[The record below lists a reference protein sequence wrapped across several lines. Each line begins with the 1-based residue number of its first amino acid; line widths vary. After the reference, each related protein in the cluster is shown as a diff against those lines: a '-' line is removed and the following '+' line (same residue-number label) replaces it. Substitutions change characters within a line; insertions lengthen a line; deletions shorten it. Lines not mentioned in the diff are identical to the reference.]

1 MEFIF
6 SFLWLLRY
14 NLNIEFSVKTFHW
27 IQFTECEVANLNI
40 VQRSWIRTF
49 RLTSA
54 SLNRSFRPNFNSR
67 MFSPQWFQWKV
78 YGNQFKHFPIQW
90 NIFSETYSRRFEPWK
105 LLFSESY
112 IFVWI
117 AIFDQFKH
125 KFSLNSISVK
135 SFHRWK
141 LMFKLTLRK
150 SYCCSL
156 RSQRKCVIYHGH
168 S

>member
-1 MEFIF
+1 MWNET
-6 SFLWLLRY
+6 RY

-40 VQRSWIRTF
+40 VQRSWIRT
-49 RLTSA
+49 LWITSA
-54 SLNRSFRPNFNSR
+54 SLNRSFRPDFNSR
-67 MFSPQWFQWKV
+67 MFSQQWFQWKV

-125 KFSLNSISVK
+125 KFSLKSISVK

-141 LMFKLTLRK
+141 LMFKLTEVRMYRPVIVV
-150 SYCCSL
+150 SRQGRIPVAMQECS
-156 RSQRKCVIYHGH
+156 C
-168 S
+168 

>member
-1 MEFIF
+1 MYIHLYICKNMYKMHCIQCACAVCKLTKVQFKHRVF
-6 SFLWLLRY
+6 SENFS
-14 NLNIEFSVKTFHW
+14 LNPIHW
-27 IQFTECEVANLNI
+27 MWGGQFKVLNI
-40 VQRSWIRTF
+40 VQRSWTRTF

-54 SLNRSFRPNFNSR
+54 SLNRSFRPDFNSR

-117 AIFDQFKH
+117 AICDQFKH
-125 KFSLNSISVK
+125 KFSLKSISVK

-141 LMFKLTLRK
+141 LTFKLT
-150 SYCCSL
+150 
-156 RSQRKCVIYHGH
+156 
-168 S
+168 

>member
-1 MEFIF
+1 M
-6 SFLWLLRY
+6 
-14 NLNIEFSVKTFHW
+14 KTFHW

-40 VQRSWIRTF
+40 VQRSWIRT
-49 RLTSA
+49 LWITSA
-54 SLNRSFRPNFNSR
+54 SLNRSFRPDFNSR
-67 MFSPQWFQWKV
+67 MFSQQWFQWKV

-125 KFSLNSISVK
+125 KFSLKSNSVK

-141 LMFKLTLRK
+141 LMFKLTEVRMYRPVIVV
-150 SYCCSL
+150 SRQGRIPVAMQECS
-156 RSQRKCVIYHGH
+156 C
-168 S
+168 